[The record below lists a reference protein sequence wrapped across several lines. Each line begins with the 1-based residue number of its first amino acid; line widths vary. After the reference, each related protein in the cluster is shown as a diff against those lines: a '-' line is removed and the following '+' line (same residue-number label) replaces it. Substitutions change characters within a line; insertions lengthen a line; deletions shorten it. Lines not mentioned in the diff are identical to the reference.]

1 MYGERASSPPR
12 RGRDMAPAPVIGY
25 PQGRIR
31 PFCGVVRPLSLGRM
45 TQVYDPCT
53 HERPIW
59 PPPLPTSPI
68 QRAMAWAVWPCALDV
83 PVLAILWRNGMGVFG
98 WITITFVVTA
108 LPLLCGFGVP
118 MAVLVTVRAALV
130 TPFSAGPWTTYVLLL
145 HWLCVVV
152 LFLGLGDGGD
162 SPESAIASPSEQWGL
177 PAQTAD
183 GLGEAG
189 FPGTFLS
196 AVAALI
202 AASIE
207 LAQVRKAH
215 LRAIFAGPGGNLPV
229 PHATGGRHIP
239 IAGTVPRDG
248 TGPREMNPK
257 RE

>member
-12 RGRDMAPAPVIGY
+12 RGRDMARAPAIGY

-59 PPPLPTSPI
+59 PPPFPTSPI
-68 QRAMAWAVWPCALDV
+68 QRA
-83 PVLAILWRNGMGVFG
+83 
-98 WITITFVVTA
+98 
-108 LPLLCGFGVP
+108 
-118 MAVLVTVRAALV
+118 
-130 TPFSAGPWTTYVLLL
+130 
-145 HWLCVVV
+145 
-152 LFLGLGDGGD
+152 
-162 SPESAIASPSEQWGL
+162 
-177 PAQTAD
+177 
-183 GLGEAG
+183 
-189 FPGTFLS
+189 
-196 AVAALI
+196 VAALI
-202 AASIE
+202 AGSIE
-207 LAQVRKAH
+207 LAQVRTAH
-215 LRAIFAGPGGNLPV
+215 LRAIFAGPGGNLAV